1 MASVPQAVRAP
12 AQRPMQRRYV
22 DSVRWLAWIAIPSW
36 LVSLA
41 FHVILIVA
49 PACTI
54 YKPVGF
60 GNPDGSKE
68 FVGIYAEQWGGA
80 AGLPGDGTG
89 QPAGEGVGIHLGPA
103 EDAARERAGDGA
115 GEASGESK
123 D

>member
-12 AQRPMQRRYV
+12 AQRPLQRRYV

-49 PACTI
+49 AAYTI
-54 YKPVGF
+54 YRPVGF
-60 GNPDGSKE
+60 GNPDGSHE

-80 AGLPGDGTG
+80 AGFPGGG
-89 QPAGEGVGIHLGPA
+89 PGGRPAA
-103 EDAARERAGDGA
+103 GA
-115 GEASGESK
+115 GTH
-123 D
+123 